1 MATLAASAAA
11 LMLGAALW
19 QEIRYRSTQALEV
32 RVFERPD
39 LN

>member
-1 MATLAASAAA
+1 MATLAAAA

-19 QEIRYRSTQALEV
+19 QEIRYRSMQALEV
-32 RVFERPD
+32 RVLERSD